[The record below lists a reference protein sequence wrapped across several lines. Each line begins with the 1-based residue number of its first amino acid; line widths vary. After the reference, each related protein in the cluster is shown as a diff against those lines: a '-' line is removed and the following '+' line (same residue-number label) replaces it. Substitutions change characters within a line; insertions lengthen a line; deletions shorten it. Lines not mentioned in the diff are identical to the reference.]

1 MRHPRSG
8 GKATSDTS
16 RWRCVDC
23 ATSNYATRQRCSR
36 CGTLKK
42 APKTKEDWWCG
53 KCQNLNWGW
62 RERCN
67 ECGFVQAS
75 AEQTRTGTGGGHFE
89 IQDPKDKITHDS
101 DNEAFDDFGRK
112 KQRKEETLSH
122 IPAWMNE
129 SDLSSESEEVVQRPE
144 TTTDDTPSIFNMGL
158 RFPPA
163 PADAQ
168 YS

>member
-1 MRHPRSG
+1 M
-8 GKATSDTS
+8 
-16 RWRCVDC
+16 
-23 ATSNYATRQRCSR
+23 
-36 CGTLKK
+36 
-42 APKTKEDWWCG
+42 
-53 KCQNLNWGW
+53 
-62 RERCN
+62 
-67 ECGFVQAS
+67 QAS